1 MAPIDRNE
9 LKQLAKKYLAGT
21 ATPQEK
27 ALLDQW
33 YDAVHDGDQFEVV
46 SAGETEADVKMR
58 IFENLHSE
66 IIRHQLKNN
75 KITSREKGSVVRML
89 KWSAAAAAA
98 IVFIFGGVVLYNNLA
113 GKTESNK
120 AELVNITT
128 QKITRITLADGSTV
142 WLNAHTIFKYPK
154 NFNGK
159 LREVELTEG
168 RAFFDVKHEDNHPF
182 VVRTRTLNITVL
194 GTSFDVRAYAR
205 EGMTK
210 VNVIT
215 GKVGVTRPGH
225 ANEPAVML
233 LPKQEIVLNKMANQF
248 IKGTTPDPV
257 INLWC
262 KSPLVFDQENLNN
275 VFKAIEK
282 QYNTHIQ
289 VADKKLL
296 DERISI
302 TLSNQ
307 RLDTIMEILSFTKH
321 FNYQIANDS
330 TVVIK

>member
-9 LKQLAKKYLAGT
+9 LKQLAKKYLTGT

-33 YDAVHDGDQFEVV
+33 YDTIYDGDQPEVV
-46 SAGETEADVKMR
+46 SVDESAADIKMR
-58 IFENLHSE
+58 IYENLRSE
-66 IIRHQLKNN
+66 MIRQQFKDNEVQG
-75 KITSREKGSVVRML
+75 RQKGSAARIL
-89 KWSAAAAAA
+89 KWSAAAAA
-98 IVFIFGGVVLYNNLA
+98 IVFIFGGIILYNKLI
-113 GKTESNK
+113 GKTGQNDT
-120 AELVNITT
+120 ELVSITT
-128 QKITRITLADGSTV
+128 KRITKLTLADGSSV
-142 WLNAHTIFKYPK
+142 WLNAHTIFKYPN
-154 NFNGK
+154 NFKGK
-159 LREVELTEG
+159 LREVQLIEG

-194 GTSFDVRAYAR
+194 GTSFDVRAYAK

-233 LPKQEIVLNKMANQF
+233 LPKQEIVLNKIANQF
-248 IKGTTPDPV
+248 VKGTTPDPV

-330 TVVIK
+330 TVVIR

>member
-1 MAPIDRNE
+1 MALIDRDE

-27 ALLDQW
+27 ALLDEW

-46 SAGETEADVKMR
+46 SADESETDIKMR
-58 IFENLHSE
+58 IYENLRSE
-66 IIRHQLKNN
+66 MIRQQFKDN
-75 KITSREKGSVVRML
+75 KAMGRKRGLAAQML

-98 IVFIFGGVVLYNNLA
+98 VIFVFGAIALYNKLA
-113 GKTESNK
+113 TKNEQHDAG
-120 AELVNITT
+120 LVYLTT
-128 QKITRITLADGSTV
+128 KKITKLTLADGSSV
-142 WLNAHTIFKYPK
+142 WLNAHTVFKYPV
-154 NFNGK
+154 NFKGK
-159 LREVELTEG
+159 LREVELIEG

-194 GTSFDVRAYAR
+194 GTSFDVRAYAK

-233 LPKQEIVLNKMANQF
+233 LPKQEIVLNKIANQF
-248 IKGTTPDPV
+248 TRGTTPDPV